1 MTKFF
6 KKFKKPYFGGNLSSF
21 CTTLAEKKIPANKDC
36 QFLNISFIYNGAK
49 NLKKANNSFLRKMPK

>member
-21 CTTLAEKKIPANKDC
+21 CTTLAKKKIPANKDC

-49 NLKKANNSFLRKMPK
+49 N